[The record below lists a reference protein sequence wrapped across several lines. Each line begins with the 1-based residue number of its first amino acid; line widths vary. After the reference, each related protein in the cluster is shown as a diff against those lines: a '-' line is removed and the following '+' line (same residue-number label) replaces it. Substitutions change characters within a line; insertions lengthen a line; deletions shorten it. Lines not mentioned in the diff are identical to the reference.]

1 MRDRAGRWAAY
12 SVTTL
17 LYHDSWRQD
26 HPWLLRSPPC
36 FPYGGHQ
43 SHGEGSGHSGA
54 NHDGSGASFASSTT
68 VSATCLVRVKGCR
81 TNGDARPPIVG
92 NAGGSQGAG
101 KAISLAAVLFMPC
114 VLVRKRFADVVHSI
128 VKGAAQLLH
137 GRLGSHAVRGPVCV
151 SQRARPAAG
160 RRPRRLAARRWRTRR
175 TSRLVG
181 SLLPHATARHCY
193 AAPSAD
199 PTMDDR
205 PSHSGIDAYGGGGRS
220 MNEGRLRDSARR
232 AVVLC
237 DRARRR
243 ARCWS

>member
-12 SVTTL
+12 SVTML

-92 NAGGSQGAG
+92 HAGGSQGAG
-101 KAISLAAVLFMPC
+101 KAIAPKSPC
-114 VLVRKRFADVVHSI
+114 KH
-128 VKGAAQLLH
+128 
-137 GRLGSHAVRGPVCV
+137 
-151 SQRARPAAG
+151 
-160 RRPRRLAARRWRTRR
+160 
-175 TSRLVG
+175 
-181 SLLPHATARHCY
+181 
-193 AAPSAD
+193 
-199 PTMDDR
+199 
-205 PSHSGIDAYGGGGRS
+205 
-220 MNEGRLRDSARR
+220 
-232 AVVLC
+232 
-237 DRARRR
+237 RARRIHCVR
-243 ARCWS
+243 ELYTPRVRVVTLHPWPADAATRHVRQRIFMQTDASSYDVNSR

>member
-1 MRDRAGRWAAY
+1 MIHAAHDARQGGEMGR
-12 SVTTL
+12 L
-17 LYHDSWRQD
+17 LRHDATVSRLWRQD

-114 VLVRKRFADVVHSI
+114 VLVRKRFAECVRNLPQAVS
-128 VKGAAQLLH
+128 
-137 GRLGSHAVRGPVCV
+137 GSARDIGT
-151 SQRARPAAG
+151 QRAASGSACRRSGSYRAAAG
-160 RRPRRLAARRWRTRR
+160 
-175 TSRLVG
+175 V
-181 SLLPHATARHCY
+181 
-193 AAPSAD
+193 
-199 PTMDDR
+199 
-205 PSHSGIDAYGGGGRS
+205 
-220 MNEGRLRDSARR
+220 
-232 AVVLC
+232 
-237 DRARRR
+237 RRR
-243 ARCWS
+243 